1 MPPGIV
7 GQVNRRNL
15 LVAVGWLGAA
25 VLAVLVGL
33 GAISVIGNGLTSPET
48 EPLSAAEVADEL
60 ARQVPVSPSASART
74 GDRPSP
80 SPSSSPSVSP
90 AAASPAVTFVT
101 GAGTVVGRCAGSRPE
116 IVSMSP
122 RQGYELHDQ
131 DRGPQRDDAGGEFR
145 GRDDG
150 HDRVKFEIVCTGGV
164 PKLVADD

>member
-1 MPPGIV
+1 MPPDIV
-7 GQVNRRNL
+7 GRVNRRNF
-15 LVAVGWLGAA
+15 LVAAGWLGAV

-48 EPLSAAEVADEL
+48 EPLSAAEVADDL
-60 ARQVPVSPSASART
+60 ARQVTVSPSASAGT

-80 SPSSSPSVSP
+80 SASGSP
-90 AAASPAVTFVT
+90 AGTSPAVTFVT

-131 DRGPQRDDAGGEFR
+131 DRGPQSGDAGGEFR

-150 HDRVKFEIVCTGGV
+150 HDRVKFEIVCSGGG